1 MPPFSFAEMQIN
13 VQENEII
20 VSVYPRNPEPY
31 EEVSMDLSSYATD
44 LNKAIITWQIDS
56 RVVQS
61 GIGKTSYSF
70 KSSGPNTTTILN
82 IIIKPVG
89 SVNTINKRIA
99 FSPSEVLMLWES
111 LDGYT
116 PPFYKGKALPSRGGR
131 IKAVAIPDTNTVKSG
146 SGSFSYTWGNNGEV
160 LLDVSGYNKNSYV
173 FKNDLFDS
181 KNDITVTVSSVNENY
196 NAEKTIEVE
205 SYNPKVLF
213 YKKSPTEGVLY
224 NFALQN
230 KDALIEDE
238 MTLVAV
244 PYFLAI
250 KGNEFNFN
258 YNWTINGDSIK
269 TPRKKT
275 ELTIRPT
282 SRGGYAD
289 INIVFESVSELFQE
303 VTGQLRLT
311 L

>member
-1 MPPFSFAEMQIN
+1 MPSFSFAEMQIN

-116 PPFYKGKALPSRGGR
+116 PLFYKGKALPSRGGR